1 MSRFE
6 RPDLA
11 DDSAFDPGLVDLHG
25 RPHTR
30 FRFAFAPSRRRGG
43 AVAWYAELADSRRS
57 CRCRVDRDN
66 PGAFRR
72 ELWRVILKA
81 TNRAAMAVPVPAPF
95 VPTVEGLT
103 FGGSNGGEQR
113 VERPRQGIPA
123 NCRLDEQPCVAQL
136 AARAAA
142 QEPPHLRFGLPA
154 APGGLALQRAERP
167 EVALR
172 VEECFDPCGAHGA
185 DQLVL
190 QIVDADVEPEV
201 LHVGARAG

>member
-1 MSRFE
+1 MTTSRI
-6 RPDLA
+6 RRCCGR
-11 DDSAFDPGLVDLHG
+11 SCAFPV
-25 RPHTR
+25 
-30 FRFAFAPSRRRGG
+30 GG
-43 AVAWYAELADSRRS
+43 ARHEWTAQWA
-57 CRCRVDRDN
+57 
-66 PGAFRR
+66 AFRADGR
-72 ELWRVILKA
+72 
-81 TNRAAMAVPVPAPF
+81 
-95 VPTVEGLT
+95 GLDL
-103 FGGSNGGEQR
+103 R
-113 VERPRQGIPA
+113 WVKR
-123 NCRLDEQPCVAQL
+123 PCVAQL